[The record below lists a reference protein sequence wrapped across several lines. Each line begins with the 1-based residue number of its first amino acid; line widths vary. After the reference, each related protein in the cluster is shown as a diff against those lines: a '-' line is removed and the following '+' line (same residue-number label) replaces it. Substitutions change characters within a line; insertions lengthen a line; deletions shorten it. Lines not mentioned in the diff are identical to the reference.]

1 MNKLILLPL
10 FFLLA
15 SCASYVQS
23 LHRQISNAERAKTM
37 RPAPQARTNQYA
49 RAQNGRPI
57 NNPVTLGNYPSANAQ
72 SNYAPRTKRNYNQ
85 SVGKRRYTADDLKD
99 NDRDG
104 SLWTGNNSK
113 NFLFVTNNLKRE
125 GDIVII
131 EVTSSLKDT
140 IQDELKRAFPDAPR
154 KKSKGKK
161 GAPKA
166 EEAPAKTAQAE
177 SSDPDKVYDK
187 ISTKVV
193 EQINQQYLLLRG
205 RKEVLFKKKKRY
217 FEIQAI
223 VSRKDINAKDSVEST
238 KILEPKINVLRY

>member
-1 MNKLILLPL
+1 MRKFIILPL
-10 FFLLA
+10 FLILT
-15 SCASYVQS
+15 SCASYVQN
-23 LHRQISNAERAKTM
+23 LHRQISNEERAKAM
-37 RPAPQARTNQYA
+37 KNRPPQARYNQYG
-49 RAQNGRPI
+49 NGMRRPI
-57 NNPVTLGNYPSANAQ
+57 ENPVTLGNYPSTSTQ
-72 SNYAPRTKRNYNQ
+72 SNYAPGVRRNYNQ
-85 SVGKRRYTADDLKD
+85 SVGKRRFTADDLKD

-131 EVTSSLKDT
+131 EVTESLKNT
-140 IQDELKRAFPDAPR
+140 IQDELKRAFPDMPKR
-154 KKSKGKK
+154 GKKGKK
-161 GAPKA
+161 EEPKKEEEPKA
-166 EEAPAKTAQAE
+166 AQAE

-223 VSRKDINAKDSVEST
+223 VSRKDINAKDAVEST